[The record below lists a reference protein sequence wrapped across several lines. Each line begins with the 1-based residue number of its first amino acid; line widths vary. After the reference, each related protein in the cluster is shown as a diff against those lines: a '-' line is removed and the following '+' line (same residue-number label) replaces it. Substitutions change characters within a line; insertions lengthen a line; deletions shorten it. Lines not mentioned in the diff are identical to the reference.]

1 MTVTVVAIGLGHVA
15 VAVADIDGIL
25 GPKGGSPGAILRAI
39 ALHLPRT
46 TRSPLQEGGM
56 GEGEGE
62 NGTETASKSGGAYVG
77 TRRNTIRTGTGSH
90 YTLHLSLSLS
100 LAHTRCGQ
108 VGIRRGR

>member
-56 GEGEGE
+56 GKEKEKMGQKLQVKVVGLMWEP
-62 NGTETASKSGGAYVG
+62 GG
-77 TRRNTIRTGTGSH
+77 IRFA
-90 YTLHLSLSLS
+90 
-100 LAHTRCGQ
+100 LAQVHTPRSICLFLFLLHTRA
-108 VGIRRGR
+108 VDR